1 MTWRAVIS
9 NFTHDSSFQCDT
21 GTFIINESDGEGLT
35 PLHIAS
41 QQGHMRVV
49 QLLLNRG
56 ALLHRDH
63 NGRNPLHLAAMSGYT
78 QTIELLHSV
87 HSHLLDQVDK
97 DGVRDECQIP
107 HAPSQS
113 FAHLILCLSFFFVR
127 FLQNTPLHLATME
140 NRPSAI
146 SLLLSMNCKFLYNY
160 MEMSAI
166 DYAIY
171 YKYPEAAL
179 AMVTHDERA
188 DEVMMLKSDK
198 HPCVTL
204 ALIASMP
211 RVFEAVQDK
220 CITKANCKKDSKSFY
235 VS

>member
-1 MTWRAVIS
+1 MNGRRRRRLTSPSRC
-9 NFTHDSSFQCDT
+9 NQCIKT
-21 GTFIINESDGEGLT
+21 NVHVPT
-35 PLHIAS
+35 A
-41 QQGHMRVV
+41 QVV

-87 HSHLLDQVDK
+87 HSHLLDHQDK
-97 DGVRDECQIP
+97 DG
-107 HAPSQS
+107 
-113 FAHLILCLSFFFVR
+113 
-127 FLQNTPLHLATME
+127 NTPLHLATME
-140 NRPSAI
+140 NKSNAI
-146 SLLLSMNCKFLYNY
+146 ALLLSIGCKLTYNY
-160 MEMSAI
+160 MTMSAI
-166 DYAIY
+166 DYAIH
-171 YKYPEAAL
+171 YKYQEAAL
-179 AMVTHDERA
+179 AMVTHDERSA
-188 DEVMMLKSDK
+188 EVMNLRSGK

-220 CITKANCKKDSKSFY
+220 CITRANCKKDSKSFY

>member
-1 MTWRAVIS
+1 MT
-9 NFTHDSSFQCDT
+9 
-21 GTFIINESDGEGLT
+21 
-35 PLHIAS
+35 
-41 QQGHMRVV
+41 
-49 QLLLNRG
+49 
-56 ALLHRDH
+56 
-63 NGRNPLHLAAMSGYT
+63 
-78 QTIELLHSV
+78 
-87 HSHLLDQVDK
+87 
-97 DGVRDECQIP
+97 
-107 HAPSQS
+107 
-113 FAHLILCLSFFFVR
+113 FF
-127 FLQNTPLHLATME
+127 QNTPLHLATIE
-140 NRPSAI
+140 NKPNAI
-146 SLLLSMNCKFLYNY
+146 SLLLSMNCKLLYNY

-179 AMVTHDERA
+179 AMVTHDGRA
-188 DEVMMLKSDK
+188 EEIMILKSDK

>member
-1 MTWRAVIS
+1 M
-9 NFTHDSSFQCDT
+9 
-21 GTFIINESDGEGLT
+21 
-35 PLHIAS
+35 
-41 QQGHMRVV
+41 V

-87 HSHLLDQVDK
+87 HSHLLDQIDK
-97 DGVRDECQIP
+97 DG
-107 HAPSQS
+107 
-113 FAHLILCLSFFFVR
+113 
-127 FLQNTPLHLATME
+127 NTPLHLATME
-140 NRPSAI
+140 NKPSAI
-146 SLLLSMNCKFLYNY
+146 ALLLSMNSKLVYNY
-160 MEMSAI
+160 MDMSAI

-171 YKYPEAAL
+171 YKYQEAAL
-179 AMVTHDERA
+179 AMVTHVSRSGEIMNLR
-188 DEVMMLKSDK
+188 SDK

-204 ALIASMP
+204 ALISSMP

-235 VS
+235 VSFIYQDIKMINFF

>member
-1 MTWRAVIS
+1 
-9 NFTHDSSFQCDT
+9 
-21 GTFIINESDGEGLT
+21 
-35 PLHIAS
+35 
-41 QQGHMRVV
+41 
-49 QLLLNRG
+49 
-56 ALLHRDH
+56 
-63 NGRNPLHLAAMSGYT
+63 
-78 QTIELLHSV
+78 
-87 HSHLLDQVDK
+87 
-97 DGVRDECQIP
+97 
-107 HAPSQS
+107 
-113 FAHLILCLSFFFVR
+113 
-127 FLQNTPLHLATME
+127 
-140 NRPSAI
+140 
-146 SLLLSMNCKFLYNY
+146 

-188 DEVMMLKSDK
+188 DEVMVLKSDK

-235 VS
+235 VSHSLISHLIKFIIFYN